1 MLPLVKGTLLE
12 DWARGKLFYMRE
24 RQEWKNYKD
33 LLIMDL
39 GRWVGFL
46 SLPLWNAWVAR
57 RAFFLFFAYPSWG
70 AVKVTTNPKT
80 LIRHRPLFTSF
91 MASLNLSAWRAY
103 KELGAP
109 REPEYVIPLEEF
121 AAALI
126 YFSLQAY
133 VS

>member
-12 DWARGKLFYMRE
+12 DWVRGKLFYMRE
-24 RQEWKNYKD
+24 RQEWKKCKD

-46 SLPLWNAWVAR
+46 SLPLWDAWVAQ
-57 RAFFLFFAYPSWG
+57 RAFFLLFAYPSRG
-70 AVKVTTNPKT
+70 AVELTTDRKS
-80 LIRHRPLFTSF
+80 LIRHRARFTPF

-126 YFSLQAY
+126 NFSSQAY
-133 VS
+133 VF